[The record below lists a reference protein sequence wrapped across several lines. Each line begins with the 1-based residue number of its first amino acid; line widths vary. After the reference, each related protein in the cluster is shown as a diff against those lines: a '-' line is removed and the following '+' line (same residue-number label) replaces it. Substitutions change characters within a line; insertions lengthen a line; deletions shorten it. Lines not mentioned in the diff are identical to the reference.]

1 MAPVRGASSLHLLL
15 FLSLSFLLLGVSSP
29 APPWSSTPAVHQH
42 LIPFGGGGVA
52 VDDDDPGRG
61 EAASMSAFLDPG
73 RGEAASMSAF
83 LAQRGLVG
91 AYEDWQHGRS
101 MVASEDAAPQADA
114 WERGQGRLPG
124 KGPWHGEGHES
135 GQGQELGQ
143 GPEQEASHGQGHKL
157 DQGQGQEPRPG
168 RRRRTSGDVGSS
180 AVAQQQKR
188 PTLVSVFP
196 ATGSPEGGQVLTVK
210 GTAFSSTEPITVY
223 IGATGRCV
231 DITVISSTEL
241 RCTNQRGVGG
251 PLPVVVKVGTTSSD
265 TVAAFSYAPPSIESM
280 SRSWVV
286 DGTRLAL
293 TGRYF
298 VSVEGSLKCRLGS
311 AAEDGI
317 EMEATVVDDN
327 NMVCSIQTASAISS
341 ATSAAAACVHPE
353 LGCTPDAY
361 RSKQLYVSNDN
372 GDRWSSAI
380 ITLLAPL
387 RWYNGSGTVPLA
399 HTPIPL
405 YKSIV
410 VAVMLPS
417 KAAFPFLMHAAAA
430 GADAVNEAG
439 IFPGS
444 RVVLEYVER
453 QYSVTER
460 QKRAMPIS
468 VTACIYGM
476 PL

>member
-1 MAPVRGASSLHLLL
+1 MALFRGASSLLL
-15 FLSLSFLLLGVSSP
+15 FLFLSFSFLLLGVSSP
-29 APPWSSTPAVHQH
+29 APPMRSTPDPSAAAAFT
-42 LIPFGGGGVA
+42 PAPSAAFGGGGVA
-52 VDDDDPGRG
+52 VDDDD
-61 EAASMSAFLDPG
+61 SSG

-91 AYEDWQHGRS
+91 AYEDWQHGRA
-101 MVASEDAAPQADA
+101 MADAAPQADG
-114 WERGQGRLPG
+114 RGRGQGRDGQGRLPG
-124 KGPWHGEGHES
+124 KGPWHGGGHES
-135 GQGQELGQ
+135 GQGHELGQ
-143 GPEQEASHGQGHKL
+143 GSGQEASQGQGRKL

-168 RRRRTSGDVGSS
+168 RRRTSGDCGSS
-180 AVAQQQKR
+180 LVAVKQIR

-196 ATGSPEGGQVLTVK
+196 ATGSPEGGEVLTVK
-210 GTAFSSTEPITVY
+210 GTAFSLTEPITVY

-231 DITVISSTEL
+231 DITVISATEL

-251 PLPVVVKVGTTSSD
+251 PLPVVVKVGMASSD

-317 EMEATVVDDN
+317 EMKAMVVDDN
-327 NMVCSIQTASAISS
+327 NMVCSIQTASAVSSGSSAGSS
-341 ATSAAAACVHPE
+341 ATSAAAACVHAK
-353 LGCTPDAY
+353 LGCTTDAY

-372 GDRWSSAI
+372 GERWSSAI

-387 RWYNGSGTVPLA
+387 QWYNGSLTVPLA
-399 HTPIPL
+399 HTSIPL
-405 YKSIV
+405 YKHIV

-417 KAAFPFLMHAAAA
+417 KAGFPDLMHAAAA

-439 IFPGS
+439 MFPGS
-444 RVVLEYVER
+444 RVVLEYVDR
-453 QYSVTER
+453 VNWLFI
-460 QKRAMPIS
+460 PI
-468 VTACIYGM
+468 GM
-476 PL
+476 C